1 MKLET
6 VTQTV
11 QQHIE
16 NNDWEAAAE
25 AINALPTADIASVL
39 DNLAIDAS
47 LKIFRRC
54 QHTKQSSIFG
64 YLSPQTQ
71 SNILKKLRR
80 AELTS
85 LFEKMD
91 HDERA
96 DVYNRLSDEERQN
109 ILPGLAHAERE
120 DIRTLASYKEG
131 TIGSIMTSAYVSLED
146 NLTTT
151 EALNRIRLEAPDAET
166 IYQIY
171 IIDKERHLKGTASLR
186 DLMLAEPNATLKD
199 FMITDVLH
207 AHADED
213 RSIAA
218 ELIARYDLLA
228 LPIVDNNQ
236 RIVGIVT
243 HDDAFDVSR
252 DKSTK
257 DQMRLGAVMTSTAE
271 PTLSLK
277 NISITLL
284 YRMRVFWLI
293 ILVFGNIFSGAGI
306 AYFEG
311 LIERVVALV
320 FFLPLLIASGGNAG
334 AQSATLMV
342 RAIATGDVKMRDWF
356 SMLLKETTV
365 SLLLGLSMAVAVYF
379 IGIYRAG
386 AEIAIVV
393 SLSMVLIT
401 IVGSVIGMSL
411 PFILTRF
418 NQDPASASAPLVTT
432 ICDAVGILIY
442 FNIAKLI
449 LDLPT
454 F

>member
-64 YLSPQTQ
+64 YLNPQTQ
-71 SNILKKLRR
+71 SDILKKLRR

-271 PTLSLK
+271 P
-277 NISITLL
+277 
-284 YRMRVFWLI
+284 
-293 ILVFGNIFSGAGI
+293 
-306 AYFEG
+306 
-311 LIERVVALV
+311 
-320 FFLPLLIASGGNAG
+320 
-334 AQSATLMV
+334 
-342 RAIATGDVKMRDWF
+342 RAI
-356 SMLLKETTV
+356 
-365 SLLLGLSMAVAVYF
+365 
-379 IGIYRAG
+379 
-386 AEIAIVV
+386 
-393 SLSMVLIT
+393 
-401 IVGSVIGMSL
+401 VICG
-411 PFILTRF
+411 
-418 NQDPASASAPLVTT
+418 V
-432 ICDAVGILIY
+432 
-442 FNIAKLI
+442 
-449 LDLPT
+449 
-454 F
+454 